1 MATVKPEELEALVA
15 LFEASN
21 WDEMHLQIEGLDIF
35 LSSDPKGCRAGGP
48 AIPLEHAV
56 TRPLAVENIPRG
68 MGHIAPPP
76 VPHAIASDV
85 PDNWVAVAAPM
96 LGTFYRGPKP
106 GEAPY
111 CEIGEHVEAQS
122 EVCLVEVMKLFTT
135 VRAGTE
141 GMVRKICANDGDLVE
156 FDQILFYIEPP

>member
-1 MATVKPEELEALVA
+1 MATVKPEDIEALVA
-15 LFEASN
+15 LFQASSWN
-21 WDEMHLQIEGLDIF
+21 EMHLQIDDFDLF
-35 LSSDPKGCRAGGP
+35 LSSDPKVSRAGSP
-48 AIPLEHAV
+48 AIPSAHAA
-56 TRPLAVENIPRG
+56 TPPLAAENVPRG

-76 VPHAIASDV
+76 VLHAPASNV

-111 CEIGEHVEAQS
+111 CELGGRVEAQS

-135 VRAGTE
+135 VRAGTA
-141 GMVRKICANDGDLVE
+141 GIVRKICAKDGDMVE
-156 FDQILFYIEPP
+156 FDQILFYIEPA

>member
-1 MATVKPEELEALVA
+1 MATVKPEEIEALVA

-21 WDEMHLQIEGLDIF
+21 WDEMHLQIEDFDLF
-35 LSSDPKGCRAGGP
+35 LSSDPRVSRAGP
-48 AIPLEHAV
+48 VIPSEYAV
-56 TRPLAVENIPRG
+56 TRPSAAENIPRG

-76 VPHAIASDV
+76 VPHAPASKV
-85 PDNWVAVAAPM
+85 PGNWVAVAAPM

-111 CEIGEHVEAQS
+111 CELGHRVEAQS

-135 VRAGTE
+135 LRAGTA
-141 GMVRKICANDGDLVE
+141 GIVREICAKDGDMVE
-156 FDQILFYIEPP
+156 FDQILFYIEPA